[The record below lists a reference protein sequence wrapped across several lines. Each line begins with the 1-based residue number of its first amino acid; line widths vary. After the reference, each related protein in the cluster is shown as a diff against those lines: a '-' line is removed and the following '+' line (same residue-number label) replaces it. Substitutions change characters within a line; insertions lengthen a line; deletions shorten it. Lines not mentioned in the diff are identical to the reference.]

1 MAHRVRRSHRR
12 RTRRTRHRGG
22 SYFTGSST
30 GSAYVS
36 PGNLVIQP
44 NHQAGGPDCLAS
56 SRTGEIPRTDYGG
69 LPGMR
74 GGRFTSSLPASVIS
88 EGRGLVATPA
98 QAIRLPCE
106 SSMTTQNPLNLRGG
120 GGDPS
125 RMDVGSAA
133 GMSAYHAPTAGYGVQ
148 MSQGGS
154 TPLMLHVPYAAKSCI
169 STGGRR
175 RSSVRFRKHSR
186 RHKGNRKHKHR
197 HRHRTHRRP

>member
-1 MAHRVRRSHRR
+1 MAHRSRRSHRR

-22 SYFTGSST
+22 GYFTGSST

-44 NHQAGGPDCLAS
+44 NHQGAGPDCLAA

-74 GGRFTSSLPASVIS
+74 GGRFTSSLPASVLD

-98 QAIRLPCE
+98 QAVRLPCE
-106 SSMTTQNPLNLRGG
+106 SSSTTQNPLNLRGG
-120 GGDPS
+120 GDMS
-125 RMDVGSAA
+125 RIDMGSAA
-133 GMSAYHAPTAGYGVQ
+133 RMSAYHAPTAGYGVQ

-169 STGGRR
+169 STGGGRR
-175 RSSVRFRKHSR
+175 RSAVRFRKQ
-186 RHKGNRKHKHR
+186 KGKRKHK
-197 HRHRTHRRP
+197 THRRR